1 MSVNMSKSRNAAV
14 LTEQCL
20 FYYSY
25 MTVYDDNSD
34 RNQTIRVYIEN
45 NNSTVNRTLIDTV
58 TIADM
63 TNNNWQNH
71 SVDINPS
78 TGDYSVKLTYLNNYL
93 QHFFSLDSSYLVS
106 KWTTILQQ
114 IRLQIK

>member
-1 MSVNMSKSRNAAV
+1 MSESRNAAI
-14 LTEQCL
+14 LPEQCL
-20 FYYSY
+20 FYYYY
-25 MTVYDDNSD
+25 MTVYNDSSD
-34 RNQTIRVYIEN
+34 RNQAIQVYIEN
-45 NNSTVNRTLIDTV
+45 NNPPVNRTRIDTV
-58 TIADM
+58 TIANI

-71 SVDINPS
+71 TVDMNWS